1 MPPLPAAVGGPVVD
15 SVQVRADHSARLILL
30 RSLPWGAWW
39 LISCYSFQTVLRDSV
54 MATGEIIVANLRD
67 FPGPRVGET

>member
-1 MPPLPAAVGGPVVD
+1 MPGGSSPVT
-15 SVQVRADHSARLILL
+15 L
-30 RSLPWGAWW
+30 
-39 LISCYSFQTVLRDSV
+39 FQTVLRDSV